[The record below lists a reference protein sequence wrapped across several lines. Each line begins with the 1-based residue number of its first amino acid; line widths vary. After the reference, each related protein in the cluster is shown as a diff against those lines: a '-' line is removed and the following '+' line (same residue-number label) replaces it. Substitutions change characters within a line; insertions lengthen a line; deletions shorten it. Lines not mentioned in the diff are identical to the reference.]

1 MQTRVF
7 SSWRIHN
14 SIGQSVGQYD
24 PRFFFTVSCKYLSV
38 SRVPSAVRLRR
49 SGGASFLC
57 QLSARKEL
65 FTKSLQL
72 NRKIRPQT
80 PIIFGRLHTIEH
92 QFHPRRLDTAGKGT
106 SPAGIDILTGKEEFV
121 KESELESIHKEKR
134 NHDSHFGVVA
144 RSCLL

>member
-24 PRFFFTVSCKYLSV
+24 RRFSIAVNCKYLSV
-38 SRVPSAVRLRR
+38 FRVPSAVRLRR
-49 SGGASFLC
+49 SGGASFFVPAIR
-57 QLSARKEL
+57 QKRTVHKK
-65 FTKSLQL
+65 FTIKSQ
-72 NRKIRPQT
+72 NSPQT
-80 PIIFGRLHTIEH
+80 PIIFCRLHMIEH

-106 SPAGIDILTGKEEFV
+106 SPAGIDILTGKKEFV